1 MKYISVG
8 LVLLV
13 AACTQYRYD
22 LPFETRPYENSRTL
36 NESYDDA
43 WRSVIDHLSATSFA
57 IDNFEKDSGLITFSF
72 SQSNISL
79 YVNCGGLKQIGFN
92 GSYADFLKHT
102 AKGTL
107 SGKVNISVREISEN
121 KTTVRLMLGM
131 FLALFHRTTLTLKT
145 PPNSF
150 GLLIVAALMKL
161 MASGANP
168 LISLKIASWTQCR
181 RTKTLPQ
188 LTTLWL
194 KNLWVSWST
203 PET

>member
-8 LVLLV
+8 LALLV

-121 KTTVRLMLGM
+121 KTTVRVNARYVLSA
-131 FLALFHRTTLTLKT
+131 FSQNYFDPQNPTQFIWAF
-145 PPNSF
+145 NSGGF
-150 GLLIVAALMKL
+150 DEINGFRCQPTYILENSILDA
-161 MASGANP
+161 
-168 LISLKIASWTQCR
+168 
-181 RTKTLPQ
+181 
-188 LTTLWL
+188 
-194 KNLWVSWST
+194 VSSN
-203 PET
+203 